1 MLLEYSLSDPEYH
14 RMIIRFPGSGG
25 NILRRYTNNKKSRL
39 SISNLH
45 ASNICILAL
54 IALLVAASAMINR
67 SLKPVVMSMA
77 KQKGALAVSEIV
89 NEAVTGAFEDDSIGY
104 SDLVSLKYNDS
115 GFVTSAEY
123 NAHGINRLKLEIS
136 ERLIKGLEKLR
147 ASKIKVPLG
156 SASGD
161 VSLNGRGPGIRIRIV
176 SDAVPNIQLISSFES
191 VGINTVKHDVIL
203 RVKVDSK
210 VYLPPAEDDFC
221 FTQDFVIAQTI
232 IVGNIPEGYAS
243 IG

>member
-1 MLLEYSLSDPEYH
+1 M
-14 RMIIRFPGSGG
+14 
-25 NILRRYTNNKKSRL
+25 RRYTNNKKSRL
-39 SISNLH
+39 SISSLR
-45 ASNICILAL
+45 ASNLCIAALVVLLA
-54 IALLVAASAMINR
+54 IASVMINR

-77 KQKGALAVSEIV
+77 KQKGALAVSKIV
-89 NEAVTGAFEDDSIGY
+89 NEAVTQAFEENSISY
-104 SDLVSLKYNDS
+104 SDLVSLNYNSS

-123 NAHGINRLKLEIS
+123 NAQGINSLKLDVG

-147 ASKIKVPLG
+147 SSKIKVPLG
-156 SASGD
+156 STSGD
-161 VSLNGRGPGIRIRIV
+161 VSLSGRGPGIRVKIV
-176 SDAVPNIQLISSFES
+176 SDAVPDIQLISDFES

-210 VYLPPAEDDFC
+210 VYLPPAEDGFT

-232 IVGNIPEGYAS
+232 IVGNIPEGYAN

>member
-1 MLLEYSLSDPEYH
+1 M
-14 RMIIRFPGSGG
+14 
-25 NILRRYTNNKKSRL
+25 RRYTNNKKSRL
-39 SISNLH
+39 SISNLR
-45 ASNICILAL
+45 ASNFCILAL
-54 IALLVAASAMINR
+54 VTLLVAASAMINR
-67 SLKPVVMSMA
+67 SLKPVVLSMA
-77 KQKGALAVSEIV
+77 KQKGTLEVSKVV
-89 NEAVTGAFEDDSIGY
+89 NEAVTQVFEDDSIGY

-123 NAHGINRLKLEIS
+123 NANGINRLKLEIS

-147 ASKIKVPLG
+147 ASKIRVPLG
-156 SASGD
+156 STSGD
-161 VSLNGRGPGIRIRIV
+161 VNLSGKGPGIRIRIV
-176 SDAVPNIQLISSFES
+176 SDAVPDIQLISSFES

>member
-1 MLLEYSLSDPEYH
+1 M
-14 RMIIRFPGSGG
+14 
-25 NILRRYTNNKKSRL
+25 RRYTNNKKSRL
-39 SISNLH
+39 SISNLR
-45 ASNICILAL
+45 ASNFCILAL
-54 IALLVAASAMINR
+54 VTLLVAASAMINR
-67 SLKPVVMSMA
+67 SLKPVVLSMA
-77 KQKGALAVSEIV
+77 KQKGTLEVSKVV
-89 NEAVTGAFEDDSIGY
+89 NEAVTQVFEDDSIGY

-123 NAHGINRLKLEIS
+123 NANGINRLKLEIS

-147 ASKIKVPLG
+147 ASKVKVPLG

-161 VSLNGRGPGIRIRIV
+161 VSLSGRGPGIRIRIV
-176 SDAVPNIQLISSFES
+176 SDAVPDIQLISSFES

-203 RVKVDSK
+203 CVKVDSK

>member
-123 NAHGINRLKLEIS
+123 NAHGITGLSLKS
-136 ERLIKGLEKLR
+136 AKGLLKDL
-147 ASKIKVPLG
+147 K
-156 SASGD
+156 
-161 VSLNGRGPGIRIRIV
+161 N
-176 SDAVPNIQLISSFES
+176 
-191 VGINTVKHDVIL
+191 
-203 RVKVDSK
+203 
-210 VYLPPAEDDFC
+210 
-221 FTQDFVIAQTI
+221 
-232 IVGNIPEGYAS
+232 
-243 IG
+243 

>member
-1 MLLEYSLSDPEYH
+1 
-14 RMIIRFPGSGG
+14 
-25 NILRRYTNNKKSRL
+25 
-39 SISNLH
+39 
-45 ASNICILAL
+45 
-54 IALLVAASAMINR
+54 MINR

-77 KQKGALAVSEIV
+77 KQKGALAVSKIV
-89 NEAVTGAFEDDSIGY
+89 NGAVTQAFEENSISY
-104 SDLVSLKYNDS
+104 SDLVSLNYNSS

-123 NAHGINRLKLEIS
+123 NAQGINSLKLDIG

-156 SASGD
+156 STSGD
-161 VSLNGRGPGIRIRIV
+161 VTLSGRGPGIKVKIV
-176 SDAVPNIQLISSFES
+176 SDAVPDIQLISDFES
-191 VGINTVKHDVIL
+191 VGINTVKHEVIL
-203 RVKVDSK
+203 RVKVNGK

-232 IVGNIPEGYAS
+232 IVGNIPEGYAN